1 MVKQDL
7 GDTLPSH
14 GTSKSQ
20 HSLARS
26 SVSAN
31 ANANFLYLDCWIEYS
46 TIKDLDHGTLAYKTM

>member
-1 MVKQDL
+1 MVKQVL
-7 GDTLPSH
+7 RDTLPSH

-31 ANANFLYLDCWIEYS
+31 ANFPYFDCRIEYS
-46 TIKDLDHGTLAYKTM
+46 TITGLDCGTLAYKTT

>member
-7 GDTLPSH
+7 RDNLPSH

-31 ANANFLYLDCWIEYS
+31 ANANFPYLDCWIEYS
-46 TIKDLDHGTLAYKTM
+46 TVIGLERGTLPYKTT